1 MNQGVVKQ
9 NSCSTELQRIITASC
24 NEFAAVTLDAAEEGC
39 TSKTLQAEAVHAEQ
53 IPTY

>member
-24 NEFAAVTLDAAEEGC
+24 NEFAAVTLEFHYSHFRLNYSPLFWNNSGM
-39 TSKTLQAEAVHAEQ
+39 
-53 IPTY
+53 